1 MQIFERRSK
10 MVKAREAKSWK
21 LVSPDMMSEEEAEG
35 DDFVR
40 HRPSWRSA
48 TLNRFFEKLENRYKS
63 KHEKTL
69 AKPRRYGNPVQREA
83 PPGIPSWMLNMA
95 ESPLT
100 TEDEEPVPI
109 QSDEELF
116 SDRETSSTEDDRT
129 ARDLF
134 TVRTDKHY
142 TG

>member
-1 MQIFERRSK
+1 
-10 MVKAREAKSWK
+10 MVKARKDKSWK

-35 DDFVR
+35 DFVR

-48 TLNRFFEKLENRYKS
+48 TFNRFFENLENHYKS

-69 AKPRRYGNPVQREA
+69 AKPRRYGNPVQREV
-83 PPGIPSWMLNMA
+83 PPGIPSWMLNTA

-100 TEDEEPVPI
+100 TEDEELAPI

-116 SDRETSSTEDDRT
+116 SDRETSSTEDD
-129 ARDLF
+129 
-134 TVRTDKHY
+134 
-142 TG
+142 